1 MNSKRELYSILVSML
16 PFCIVMALVG
26 CKPGVPNQY
35 IQPDDMEDILYDYHI
50 ADGMVST
57 RPGET
62 ADLTQAYHVAVLK
75 KHHVTQSEFD
85 SSMVYYMENAEILH
99 TIYENLSERLQE
111 ESRRLGGPAMTASGM
126 YPANGDTTNI
136 WRRPSFMVLTSK
148 APFNYQSFSIRTDT
162 TYHAG
167 DMLTLSFSSQFI
179 FQDGIRDGNVVL
191 ALVLKNDSVITR
203 NLRIST
209 DMQNVLQI
217 SDDNFVGIKEIKGYF
232 QLNTSPNVMTTS
244 TMRLMFLENIQF
256 LRFHPQKVPT
266 AVPSDSTNLTKGT
279 HAGSQLPPFQ
289 ETLPQQEN
297 SAPTTRTGSPL
308 PLNAATPISSKEMSR
323 R

>member
-1 MNSKRELYSILVSML
+1 MNSKRELYSIFVSML
-16 PFCIVMALVG
+16 SFCIVMALVG

-111 ESRRLGGPAMTASGM
+111 ESRSLGGPAMTASGM

-148 APFNYQSFSIRTDT
+148 APFNYQSFSIKTDT

-167 DMLTLSFSSQFI
+167 DMLTLSFNSQFI

-256 LRFHPQKVPT
+256 LRFHRQKVPT
-266 AVPSDSTNLTKGT
+266 AVSSDSTNLTERT

-289 ETLPQQEN
+289 ETQPQQEN
-297 SAPTTRTGSPL
+297 SAPTTRTGAPL
-308 PLNAATPISSKEMSR
+308 PLKAATPISSKEMSR